1 MAGSRTMKTLGALV
15 VAMTVGSIALIL
27 METAPIR
34 PPVTDLS
41 AVARATDELAQAVW
55 RTEEPIKVAK
65 WRHIVVHTS
74 VEPLD
79 AEFNCHFVIDQTPR
93 PDGGLVR
100 ATTLWNRQLSGNH
113 VFATGYNW
121 NDDSIAIVLVG
132 NFSKT
137 SPRPEQLQALV
148 NLVRSLQQSCGI
160 AAERVYLA
168 RDIDPRCG
176 SPGEAFPAQQFN
188 DSLLHL
194 RRL

>member
-1 MAGSRTMKTLGALV
+1 MATSRTIKTLGALV

-27 METAPIR
+27 METAPIH

-41 AVARATDELAQAVW
+41 AVAKATDELAQAVW
-55 RTEEPIKVAK
+55 RTDEPIKVAK

-79 AEFNCHFVIDQTPR
+79 ADFGCHFVIDQTPR
-93 PDGGLVR
+93 PDGGLLR
-100 ATTLWNRQLSGNH
+100 ATTLWNRQVSGNH

-121 NDDSIAIVLVG
+121 NADSIAVLVVG
-132 NFSKT
+132 DFSKT
-137 SPRPEQLQALV
+137 SPGAEQVQALV
-148 NLVRSLQQSCGI
+148 SLVRSLQQSCGI
-160 AAERVYLA
+160 TAERVYLA

-176 SPGEAFPAQQFN
+176 SPGAAFPAQQFN
-188 DSLLHL
+188 DSLLHP